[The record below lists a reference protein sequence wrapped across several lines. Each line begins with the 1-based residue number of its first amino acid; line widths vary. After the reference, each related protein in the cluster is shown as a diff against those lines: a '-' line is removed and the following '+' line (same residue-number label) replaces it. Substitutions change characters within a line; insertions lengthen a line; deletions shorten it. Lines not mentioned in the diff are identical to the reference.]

1 MPVFPR
7 RYGLTE
13 VRIILL
19 RIQESSAVFVN
30 LIKAYSYFLHC
41 LGGCKLKENLLK
53 FSDFWCF
60 VQTSQLSSHSYK
72 TGKAKLC
79 QYWERS
85 MKSNSLN
92 WSTGA
97 SITSSPIIDY
107 CSSAFLTLRWKKAE
121 NNWFSMQHILLIS
134 SNFITISNTN
144 FSSKWFINAD

>member
-13 VRIILL
+13 VWIILL
-19 RIQESSAVFVN
+19 RIQESSALFVN
-30 LIKAYSYFLHC
+30 LIKAHSYFLHS

-60 VQTSQLSSHSYK
+60 VQMTQSSHSYK

-79 QYWERS
+79 QYWDRS
-85 MKSNSLN
+85 MNSNSFK

-97 SITSSPIIDY
+97 STTTSPIIDY

-121 NNWFSMQHILLIS
+121 NNWFSMQHVLLIS
-134 SNFITISNTN
+134 FNFIIISNTN